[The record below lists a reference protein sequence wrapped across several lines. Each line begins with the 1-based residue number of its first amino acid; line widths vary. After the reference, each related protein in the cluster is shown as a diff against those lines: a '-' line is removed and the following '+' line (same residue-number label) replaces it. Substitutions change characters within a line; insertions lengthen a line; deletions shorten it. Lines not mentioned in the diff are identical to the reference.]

1 MSVLHRDFTRVST
14 AARAASATVDAV
26 QARLDHGAI
35 GNGRLIALVAPTT
48 AVEWLCLPRF
58 DSPSVFAAL
67 LDPERGGRFQFLAG
81 REAVCGRSS
90 YLPNTNVL
98 RTEIEAG
105 DARWEVIDFAP
116 RVPQG
121 GGRFEAPL
129 DLVRVLRPL
138 AGTPRITID
147 FSPRP
152 DYGRE
157 PGRLLATQH
166 GVEVLDAGAPMH
178 LHTNVPGDHVCGKT
192 EIAVRHPLYFMLT
205 YGHRPAPPTEADI
218 GLMLE
223 ETVRGWR
230 MWSKTCAL
238 PSFAADHVLRSALC
252 LKLHA
257 YVDTGA
263 IIAAAT
269 TSIPEAI
276 GTPRTWDYRY
286 CWLRDAAFVV
296 EALRRLSH
304 LNEGEKFIGFLR
316 DVAEAGPL
324 QPLYG
329 IGGERELPELV
340 LEHFAGF
347 AGTGPVRIGNAAA
360 EQQQNDLN
368 GELILC
374 LQTVLSDPRI
384 VLDQPDGFF
393 PLIQRL
399 VEQAIA
405 IAPLADTGIWEFRT
419 LPRHYTFS
427 RAMCWA
433 AIDRG
438 ALIAARFGRRAR
450 AARGGAGAAAARALV
465 LGRGFNA
472 KLGCFTQS
480 LDGEHGDAANLLFPT
495 IGLIDARDPRFLA
508 TLDHYGRHMTRNGL
522 MQRYVNLDDFGATTS
537 AFTICS
543 FWWAEALALGGRL
556 EEAVDVFHRLIAYAN
571 PLGLFS
577 EDIEPETGALLGN
590 FPQAYTHVG
599 LIHAAMTIGAL
610 LDVRDGRVRAWI

>member
-1 MSVLHRDFTRVST
+1 M
-14 AARAASATVDAV
+14 RAVD
-26 QARLDHGAI
+26 ARLDHGAI
-35 GNGRLIALVAPTT
+35 GNGRLLALVAPTT
-48 AVEWLCLPRF
+48 SVEWLCLPRF

-67 LDPERGGRFQFLAG
+67 LDRARGGQFQFLVGGEPVRG
-81 REAVCGRSS
+81 RAS

-98 RTEIEAG
+98 RTEVDTG
-105 DARWEVIDFAP
+105 DARFEVIDFAP
-116 RVPQG
+116 RIPQG
-121 GGRFEAPL
+121 GGRFETPL
-129 DLVRVLRPL
+129 DLVRVIRPL
-138 AGTPRITID
+138 AGTPRVTID

-152 DYGRE
+152 DYGRAT
-157 PGRLLATQH
+157 GRLLATQH

-178 LHTNVPGDHVCGKT
+178 LYSNVPGDHICGKA
-192 EIAVRHPLYFMLT
+192 EIAIRRPAYFMLT
-205 YGHRPAPPTEADI
+205 YGHRPSPPTEADI
-218 GLMLE
+218 LLLLE

-238 PSFAADHVLRSALC
+238 PSFAPDFVLRSALC

-329 IGGERELPELV
+329 IGGERALPELV
-340 LEHFAGF
+340 LDNLTGF
-347 AGTGPVRIGNAAA
+347 ADTGPVRIGNAAA

-384 VLDQPDGFF
+384 VIDQPETFF
-393 PLIQRL
+393 PLVERL

-405 IAPLADTGIWEFRT
+405 LAPLADTGIWEFRT

-438 ALIAARFGRRAR
+438 ALIAARFGRPGL
-450 AARGGAGAAAARALV
+450 AARWAKIAAEERDIV
-465 LGRGFNA
+465 LRRGFNPQIGA
-472 KLGCFTQS
+472 FTQA
-480 LDGEHGDAANLLFPT
+480 LDGEHGDASNLLFPS

-508 TLDHYGRHMTRNGL
+508 TLDHYGRHMTRRGL
-522 MQRYVNLDDFGATTS
+522 LQRYTNLDDFGATTS

-543 FWWAEALALGGRL
+543 FWWAEALALAGRL
-556 EEAVDVFHRLIAYAN
+556 DEAVDVFHRVVAHAN

-577 EDIEPETGALLGN
+577 EDIEPETGQLLGN